1 MIDKGIENL
10 FFCLASESRLDIL
23 NALSLNELKMNEIA
37 RKINITPT
45 EASRQIQRLTDELII
60 QKQPDGVYILTN
72 YGKLILH
79 FFPSL
84 DFIFRHRQYFLNHD
98 VWQLPSQFISRLGE
112 LTHATL
118 FTEMAD
124 TVNKI
129 ENMMKSSNDHVWTM
143 TDQIMAVHENTMK
156 EKLLKGI
163 KLKSILHER
172 LIGSSQVQ
180 AFSKN
185 VERRVIASI
194 PGLLSITEK
203 EGFFALLSKDGK
215 LSSSGFFGS
224 DPQFMKWVNDVFL
237 YYWDKTKSSYL
248 RPNGI

>member
-1 MIDKGIENL
+1 LISKGIENL
-10 FFCLASESRLDIL
+10 FFSLASESRLDIL
-23 NALSLNELKMNEIA
+23 NTLNLNGLKMNEIA

-45 EASRQIQRLTDELII
+45 EASRQIQRLIDELII
-60 QKQPDGVYILTN
+60 QKQPDGTYILTN
-72 YGKLILH
+72 YGKLVLH

-84 DFIFRHRQYFLNHD
+84 DFIFRHRQYFLEHD
-98 VWQLPSQFISRLGE
+98 VWQLPSQFISRFGE
-112 LTHATL
+112 LSQGTL

-129 ENMMKSSNDHVWTM
+129 ENMMQSSDDHVWTM

-156 EKLLKGI
+156 DKLLKGI

-185 VERRVIASI
+185 VERRVMASI
-194 PGLLSITEK
+194 PGLFTITEK
-203 EGFFALLSKDGK
+203 EGFFALLSIDGK

-224 DPQFMKWVNDVFL
+224 DSQFMKWVTDVFL
-237 YYWDKTKSSYL
+237 YYWDKTKSSYP
-248 RPNGI
+248 RTNRI